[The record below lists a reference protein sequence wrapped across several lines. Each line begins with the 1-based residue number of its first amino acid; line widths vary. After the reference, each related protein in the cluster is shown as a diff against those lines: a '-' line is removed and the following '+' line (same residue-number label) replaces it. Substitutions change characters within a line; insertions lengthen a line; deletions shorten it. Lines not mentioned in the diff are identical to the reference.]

1 MRKVWLLL
9 IAVIV
14 TVAATAASSDMAS
27 MEGPATAV
35 TGKRKAASTTTA
47 APTAHTPSSTTS
59 YVWAMFARVSA
70 FCGFAHPDGETCP
83 SDAHP
88 VGYVGAKRYKSR
100 GNATTGAAHD
110 ALVSAGARGG
120 VGGEE
125 SEGIKGERRE
135 RGVMRTNRL
144 TTGTWMAA
152 AVEVGVLASGCK

>member
-88 VGYVGAKRYKSR
+88 VGYVGAKRSKSR

-120 VGGEE
+120 GL
-125 SEGIKGERRE
+125 GERRAKGSRE
-135 RGVMRTNRL
+135 KDVRGV
-144 TTGTWMAA
+144 
-152 AVEVGVLASGCK
+152 